1 MAFPVLDVWR
11 RIPILA
17 AVCVVSCAAVLFA
30 QTAPESSK
38 VADYEDADGY
48 SVLSVLLDHEHSA
61 SDHSFQISPITAS
74 GMKPDSFQS
83 CTGRIPAEFSAAV
96 NDFRDKNRQNWHLSK
111 KFNLKFGY
119 KFADLASK
127 RQPLA
132 PTPNAKELPPA
143 LFDDRIFEVSAVG
156 FDASRTHAIAYV
168 AVFCGPDCTS
178 AAYHLLV
185 KEKEGWKEF
194 VSSPVCQWMSFNADT
209 LFDWSA
215 V

>member
-1 MAFPVLDVWR
+1 MAFLILDVR
-11 RIPILA
+11 QRVPVVA
-17 AVCVVSCAAVLFA
+17 AVCVLACTVPLFA
-30 QTAPESSK
+30 QNAPESSK
-38 VADYEDADGY
+38 PADYQDADGY
-48 SVLSVLLDHEHSA
+48 AVLSVLLNHEHSA
-61 SDHSFQISPITAS
+61 ADHTFEISPITAS
-74 GMKPDSFQS
+74 GVKADSFQS
-83 CTGRIPAEFSAAV
+83 CTGRIPAEFSAAA
-96 NDFRDKNRQNWHLSK
+96 NDFRDKNKQNWRLSK

-185 KEKEGWKEF
+185 KEKDGWKEF
-194 VSSPVCQWMSFNADT
+194 VSSPVCQWMSFNPDSF
-209 LFDWSA
+209 FDRSS

>member
-1 MAFPVLDVWR
+1 MVFPVLGVR
-11 RIPILA
+11 QKIPILGA
-17 AVCVVSCAAVLFA
+17 LCVLACAVPLFA
-30 QTAPESSK
+30 QTATESPK
-38 VADYEDADGY
+38 PADYQDADGY
-48 SVLSVLLDHEHSA
+48 AVLSVLLDHEHSA
-61 SDHSFQISPITAS
+61 SDHTFEISPITAS
-74 GMKPDSFQS
+74 GAKPDSFQA
-83 CTGRIPAEFSAAV
+83 CTGRIPAEFSAAA
-96 NDFRDKNRQNWHLSK
+96 NDFRDKNKQTWRLSK
-111 KFNLKFGY
+111 KFSLKFAY

-185 KEKEGWKEF
+185 KEKDGWKEF
-194 VSSPVCQWMSFNADT
+194 VSSPVCQWMSFNPDA
-209 LFDWSA
+209 LVERSP

>member
-1 MAFPVLDVWR
+1 MVFPVFDVR
-11 RIPILA
+11 RGISILA
-17 AVCVVSCAAVLFA
+17 AVCLLGCAASLFA
-30 QTAPESSK
+30 QNAPESPK
-38 VADYEDADGY
+38 PADYQDADGY
-48 SVLSVLLDHEHSA
+48 AVLSVLLDHEHSA
-61 SDHSFQISPITAS
+61 SDHTFEISPITAS
-74 GMKPDSFQS
+74 GVNADSFQS
-83 CTGRIPAEFSAAV
+83 CTGRIPTEFSAAA
-96 NDFRDKNRQNWHLSK
+96 NDFRDKNKQNWRLSK

-156 FDASRTHAIAYV
+156 FDTSRTRAIAYV

-185 KEKEGWKEF
+185 KEKDGWKEF
-194 VSSPVCQWMSFNADT
+194 VSSPVCQWMSFHAGA
-209 LFDWSA
+209 FFERGS

>member
-1 MAFPVLDVWR
+1 M
-11 RIPILA
+11 LA

-30 QTAPESSK
+30 QTVPESSK
-38 VADYEDADGY
+38 AAEYEDADGY
-48 SVLSVLLDHEHSA
+48 AVLSVLLDHEHSL
-61 SDHSFQISPITAS
+61 SDHSFQISAITAS
-74 GMKPDSFQS
+74 GMKPDSFES
-83 CTGRIPAEFSAAV
+83 CTGRIPTEFSASV
-96 NDFRDKNRQNWHLSK
+96 NDFRDKNRQNWRLSK

-119 KFADLASK
+119 KFADLGSK

-156 FDASRTHAIAYV
+156 FDTSRTHAIAYV

-178 AAYHLLV
+178 ASYHLLV

-194 VSSPVCQWMSFNADT
+194 VSSPVCQWMGFNPDT
-209 LFDWSA
+209 LFDWSP